1 MEEKRGNKQIQ
12 TVIGKE
18 TSFQGTISSTENI
31 QIDGKQEGEITTKGT
46 IIISET
52 GEGQGTVHAD
62 NLFIA
67 GALQGEAKITRKLE
81 IFATGK
87 FQGEAEMAIFIVEEG
102 AGFHGTCQQN
112 KK

>member
-1 MEEKRGNKQIQ
+1 MEEKRGNRQIQ

-52 GEGQGTVHAD
+52 GEGQGTVNAD

-67 GALQGEAKITRKLE
+67 GKGRLKLPVSLKSLQPGNFRVKPKWL
-81 IFATGK
+81 FL
-87 FQGEAEMAIFIVEEG
+87 
-102 AGFHGTCQQN
+102 
-112 KK
+112 

>member
-1 MEEKRGNKQIQ
+1 MEEKRGNRQIQ

-46 IIISET
+46 IIISEN
-52 GEGQGTVHAD
+52 GEG
-62 NLFIA
+62 
-67 GALQGEAKITRKLE
+67 QGEAKITRKLE